1 MSLKLVFGI
10 AISFFFIYFVFT
22 DIDLNDVS
30 KSLRYTNISDVIVA
44 IIAISIFYFIRAY
57 RWKVLLGKK
66 ISYSD
71 VFFASSMAYFFS
83 LILVLQAGELSK
95 IHYLKKKYNI
105 DRGLTLSTILIERL
119 LDLSTLVIFFFIS
132 LAYYSIDNE
141 SLVYFLG
148 AIGVLM
154 LIFLTFSKYFFS
166 KIRGTYLHNR
176 IHNQLFKLKFGRHLI
191 EFYKNLNSA
200 FILMHSNGLKLW
212 IISLFL
218 WFINFLSLFV
228 FLGKHGNFF
237 EILGG
242 FCILSLGV
250 AAQVTPA
257 NIGQY
262 EFIWAAVFKGITT
275 ISVEELIA
283 SGIVLHSIIIISIS
297 TFALF
302 SWIFVSNK

>member
-1 MSLKLVFGI
+1 MKLKLVFAI
-10 AISFFFIYFVFT
+10 AISFFFIYFVFK
-22 DIDLNDVS
+22 DIDLNEII
-30 KSLRYTNISDVIVA
+30 KSFRYINTSDVILA
-44 IIAISIFYFIRAY
+44 TISISIFYFIRAY
-57 RWKVLLGKK
+57 RWKVLLDKK
-66 ISYSD
+66 VSYSD
-71 VFFASSMAYFFS
+71 VFFASSLAYFFS
-83 LILVLQAGELSK
+83 LILLLQAGELSK

-105 DRGLTLSTILIERL
+105 DKGLTLSTILIERL
-119 LDLSTLVIFFFIS
+119 LDVSTLVIFFFIS
-132 LAYYSIDNE
+132 LTYYSIDSKN
-141 SLVYFLG
+141 LVNFLG
-148 AIGVLM
+148 AIGLLM

-166 KIRGTYLHNR
+166 KIRETYLHNK
-176 IHNQLFKLKFGRHLI
+176 IHDQLFKFKFGRHII

-212 IISLFL
+212 IISIFL

-242 FCILSLGV
+242 FCMLSLGV

-262 EFIWAAVFKGITT
+262 EFIWAEVFNGITT
-275 ISVEELIA
+275 ISVEQLIA
-283 SGIVLHSIIIISIS
+283 SGIILHLIIIITIV

-302 SWIFVSNK
+302 SWVFVRNN